1 MRDSFVYRIA
11 VPYLILV
18 IVILAALGSFLS
30 DFMENTY
37 IDQLTANQ
45 LASTRLYANQLAP
58 ILAHGDPYPGL
69 SDLNSETSALLGS
82 RLTVIR
88 PDGTVIA
95 DSERNPAIL
104 ENHLDRPEI
113 QGALSDQET
122 SRIRY
127 SDTLRSRELY
137 TATPIH
143 LDGKVIGVA
152 RLAVSLASIENR
164 TNSFRRIIF
173 GTAGVTA
180 LLVVL
185 LAFAITYQTIQ
196 PLRSLTEAVTR
207 LESGKY
213 VESIPGRR
221 LDEIGRLSNAFN
233 RMGSQI
239 STQIKELSTERSKL
253 SAVLSTMTDA
263 ILIID
268 SAGLV
273 ELINPAAER
282 IFGISASESLG
293 KSLAE
298 VIRHHVVVELWQ
310 KTRATGEQQMVA
322 LETPSRLVLQAITT
336 PLENDDADRTLL
348 VLQDYTRMR
357 RLETVRR
364 DFISNVSHELR
375 TPLASLKALTET
387 VQESALDDPPAA
399 RRFLGRMSVEI
410 DNLTQLV
417 QELLELSKIESGRVP
432 LERALITPKELI
444 QPAADRMRIQAERS
458 GLTLSVYCPDDLPK
472 INVDAGRMEQVLVN
486 LIHNAIKFTKP
497 GGAIQIR
504 GWLQE
509 NDVIFAI
516 SDTGVGIAEEDLQ
529 RIFERFYKADRAR
542 SGGGTGLGLSIAR
555 HLVESHGGRIWA
567 ESEPGKGSTF
577 YISMPIGQ

>member
-458 GLTLSVYCPDDLPK
+458 GLTLSVDCPDDLPK

>member
-18 IVILAALGSFLS
+18 IVILAALGGFLS

-37 IDQLTANQ
+37 IDQLTSNQ

-58 ILAHGDPYPGL
+58 ILSRGDPYPGL
-69 SDLNSETSALLGS
+69 TDLNLQTSVLLGS

-95 DSERNPAIL
+95 DSERDPATL

-127 SDTLRSRELY
+127 SDTLHSRELY

-143 LDGKVIGVA
+143 QDGKVIGVA
-152 RLAVSLASIENR
+152 RMAVSLASIENH

-173 GTAGVTA
+173 ATAGITA

-185 LAFAITYQTIQ
+185 LAFGITYQTIQ

-239 STQIKELSTERSKL
+239 SAQIKELSTERSKL

-268 SAGLV
+268 AAGLV

-322 LETPSRLVLQAITT
+322 LETPNRLVLQAITT

-432 LERALITPKELI
+432 LERALISPRELI

-458 GLTLSVYCPDDLPK
+458 GLTLTVDCPEDLPK
-472 INVDAGRMEQVLVN
+472 VNVDASRMEQVLVN

-497 GGAIQIR
+497 GGVIQIR

-577 YISMPIGQ
+577 YISIPISQ

>member
-18 IVILAALGSFLS
+18 IVILAALGGFLS

-37 IDQLTANQ
+37 IDQLTVNQ

-58 ILAHGDPYPGL
+58 ILSRGDPFPGL

-95 DSERNPAIL
+95 DSERNPATL

-152 RLAVSLASIENR
+152 RMAVSLASIENR

-185 LAFAITYQTIQ
+185 LAFGITYQTIQ

-239 STQIKELSTERSKL
+239 SAQIKELSTERSKL

-322 LETPSRLVLQAITT
+322 LETPNRLVLQAITT

-417 QELLELSKIESGRVP
+417 QELLELSKIECGRVP
-432 LERALITPKELI
+432 LERALIAPKELI

-458 GLTLSVYCPDDLPK
+458 GLTLSVDCPEDLPQV
-472 INVDAGRMEQVLVN
+472 NVDAGRMEQVLVN

-504 GWLQE
+504 SWLQE

-516 SDTGVGIAEEDLQ
+516 SDTGVGIADEDLQ
-529 RIFERFYKADRAR
+529 RIFERFYKAD
-542 SGGGTGLGLSIAR
+542 
-555 HLVESHGGRIWA
+555 
-567 ESEPGKGSTF
+567 
-577 YISMPIGQ
+577 